1 MIYYTAYLS
10 LLIQLLVGII
20 DFFGLQIKVPEE
32 KRLFR
37 ELLMM
42 ELSVQIVE
50 MIFYVWLVLNFANIP
65 NITSNRYYD
74 WIFTTPVM
82 LITLMAFLDKDK
94 YTGIVDYI
102 KKNKSD
108 IIKVIGANMVM
119 LSFGLMGELGYLEY
133 QQAIILG
140 FVPFLYYYNLIYQ
153 KYIKDKDPTLERKI
167 LFWFFF
173 VIWTLYGVA
182 ALMPYEIKNIS
193 YNILD
198 LFAKNLT
205 GLFLVYI
212 LWTFRVKDEK
222 KEELEDNDSYN
233 KDSYDKDLYEIL

>member
-1 MIYYTAYLS
+1 MIYQTAYLS

-20 DFFGLQIKVPEE
+20 DIFGLQIKVPEE

-50 MIFYVWLVLNFANIP
+50 MIFYVWLILNFANIP
-65 NITSNRYYD
+65 NITANRYYD

-82 LITLMAFLDKDK
+82 LITLMAFLDKNK
-94 YTGIVDYI
+94 YTGVIEYI
-102 KKNKSD
+102 KKNKCD
-108 IIKVIGANMVM
+108 IIKVIVANMAM
-119 LSFGLMGELGYLEY
+119 LMFGLMGELGYIEY
-133 QQAIILG
+133 QPAIMLG
-140 FVPFLYYYNLIYQ
+140 FIPFLYYYNLIYQ
-153 KYIKDKDPTLERKI
+153 KYIKDKDLTIERKG
-167 LFWFFF
+167 LFWYFF
-173 VIWTLYGVA
+173 VVWSSYGVA

-212 LWTFRVKDEK
+212 LWTFRVKD
-222 KEELEDNDSYN
+222 
-233 KDSYDKDLYEIL
+233 

>member
-32 KRLFR
+32 KSLFR

-65 NITSNRYYD
+65 NITANRYYD

-94 YTGIVDYI
+94 YTGIIDYI

-108 IIKVIGANMVM
+108 IIKVIGANIFM
-119 LSFGLMGELGYLEY
+119 LMFGLMGELDYIEY
-133 QQAIILG
+133 KNAIILG
-140 FVPFLYYYNLIYQ
+140 FVPFIYYYNLIYQ
-153 KYIKDKDPTLERKI
+153 KYIKDKDPTIERKS

-173 VIWTLYGVA
+173 IIWSLYGVA
-182 ALMPYEIKNIS
+182 AFMPYEIKNIS

-212 LWTFRVKDEK
+212 LWTFRI
-222 KEELEDNDSYN
+222 KEDSYE
-233 KDSYDKDLYEIL
+233 KDSYEIL

>member
-1 MIYYTAYLS
+1 MIYHTAYLS
-10 LLIQLLVGII
+10 LFIQILVGII

-50 MIFYVWLVLNFANIP
+50 MIFYVWLILNFANIP
-65 NITSNRYYD
+65 NITANRYYD

-82 LITLMAFLDKDK
+82 LITLMAFLDKNK
-94 YTGIVDYI
+94 YTGVIEYI
-102 KKNKSD
+102 KKNKCD
-108 IIKVIGANMVM
+108 IIKVIVANMAM
-119 LSFGLMGELGYLEY
+119 LMFGLMGELGYIEY
-133 QQAIILG
+133 QPAIMLG
-140 FVPFLYYYNLIYQ
+140 FIPFLYYYNLIYQ
-153 KYIKDKDPTLERKI
+153 KYIKDKDLTIERKG
-167 LFWFFF
+167 LFWYFF
-173 VIWTLYGVA
+173 VVWSSYGVA

-212 LWTFRVKDEK
+212 LWTFRIKD
-222 KEELEDNDSYN
+222 
-233 KDSYDKDLYEIL
+233 